1 MGSRRCS
8 DCVESPIV
16 TCGRCSATRCSRH
29 QFKPGQRCSS
39 CERDFKDEAIG
50 RRAVKLIFAPALGV
64 FSGGL
69 FLALMMPIAGPFGA
83 LVVGTLACMLAF
95 GSGYTMCALIDRS
108 ARAMFLRQTA
118 LGLPEARLLPP
129 GKHQTESI
137 R

>member
-16 TCGRCSATRCSRH
+16 MCGRCSATRCARH

-39 CERDFKDEAIG
+39 CERDFKSDVMG

-64 FSGGL
+64 FCGGL

-83 LVVGTLACMLAF
+83 LVVGTLACMVAV
-95 GSGYTMCALIDRS
+95 GSGYGLCSLVDRS
-108 ARAMFLRQTA
+108 ARALFLRETSLA
-118 LGLPEARLLPP
+118 LPP
-129 GKHQTESI
+129 A
-137 R
+137 